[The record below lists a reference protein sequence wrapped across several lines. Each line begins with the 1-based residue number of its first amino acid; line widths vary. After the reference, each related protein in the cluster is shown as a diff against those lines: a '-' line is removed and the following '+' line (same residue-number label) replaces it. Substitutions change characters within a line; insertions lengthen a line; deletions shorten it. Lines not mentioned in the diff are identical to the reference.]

1 MFPTCLKGF
10 AQYILFFASLFL
22 FSHSVFC
29 FLGFE
34 LISMDRES
42 RYRLGSVLALP
53 MKSFLF
59 TEARQG
65 RSVSLRGMTSCA
77 GLKTII
83 VKVFIPGADKET
95 HRGLFCFW

>member
-29 FLGFE
+29 FLGFQ

-65 RSVSLRGMTSCA
+65 DQSL
-77 GLKTII
+77 
-83 VKVFIPGADKET
+83 
-95 HRGLFCFW
+95 

>member
-22 FSHSVFC
+22 FYQCVFC

-42 RYRLGSVLALP
+42 RYRLGSVLGIAYE
-53 MKSFLF
+53 KAFFLRKLDREISLF
-59 TEARQG
+59 ERDDIMCGFENNYCQ
-65 RSVSLRGMTSCA
+65 SVYSRC
-77 GLKTII
+77 
-83 VKVFIPGADKET
+83 
-95 HRGLFCFW
+95 R